1 MVDTKVVSAIVL
13 FFACLAATAKGAY
26 NVTSGVE
33 YSRPQG
39 VGLLLDA
46 HVPAG
51 SGPFPAVILVHG
63 GGWTSGTRT
72 APFVR
77 PLFGVLDQS
86 GFAWFTIDYRLA
98 PEYGYPAAPD
108 DVEAAV
114 RFVKQHAKEYHVNP
128 ERIALMGESAGG
140 HLVNL
145 AGARNDVGVAAVV
158 CFYGP
163 IDMVLWSERLK
174 GKPLSAGIKAFF
186 GIESL
191 DEAGIAKI
199 RQTSPRIYLNRKTP
213 PFLFIHGTKDEA
225 VDYSQAQL
233 AMDLLKAN
241 GTPCELITV
250 QDGIHGV
257 INWEKEERFQTYKA
271 PLLQWLHGTL
281 GKLSQAPL

>member
-1 MVDTKVVSAIVL
+1 MADMKLISATVL
-13 FFACLAATAKGAY
+13 FASFASPAVGAY
-26 NVTSGVE
+26 SVTTGVE
-33 YSRPQG
+33 YTHPQG
-39 VGLLLDA
+39 VGLHLDA
-46 HVPAG
+46 HIPAG
-51 SGPFPAVILVHG
+51 NGPFPAVILVHG
-63 GGWTSGTRT
+63 GGWTSGDRT
-72 APFVR
+72 ASFVR

-98 PEYGYPAAPD
+98 PAYGYPAPVD

-114 RFVKQHAKEYHVNP
+114 RFVKQHAKEYHVDP

-145 AGARNDVGVAAVV
+145 VGARNSVGVAAVV

-174 GKPLSAGIKAFF
+174 SQPLSPGLQAFF

-191 DEAGIAKI
+191 DQKGIEKI

-213 PFLFIHGTKDEA
+213 PFLFIHGTRDEA

-250 QDGIHGV
+250 QNGIHGV
-257 INWEKEERFQTYKA
+257 INWEKEERFQAYK
-271 PLLQWLHGTL
+271 PQLLLWLHRTL
-281 GKLSQAPL
+281 DK